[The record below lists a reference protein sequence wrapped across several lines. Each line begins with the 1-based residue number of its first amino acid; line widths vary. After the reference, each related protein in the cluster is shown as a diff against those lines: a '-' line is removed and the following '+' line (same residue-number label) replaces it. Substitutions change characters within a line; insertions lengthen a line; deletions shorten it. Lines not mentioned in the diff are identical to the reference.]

1 MENNPDHNPQQKRK
15 QATPPTTDTK
25 IKKKAHN
32 IPTTPKTPA
41 ATKSPTTTDTDA
53 ALSVATRAT
62 EYACELVQSIAD
74 EFYTEDI
81 IGPCLSKVARALE
94 QVCNALKLLAKDQRP
109 PTAKKD
115 AATATEPSAPYPKIA
130 PNKGNKQQQNKK
142 RTKTKLDARTPV
154 GNVPPQKTPSPTVEP
169 IAPTSAECAADKEE
183 PYTLVARP
191 GRKPNATT
199 TRPSRSVR
207 PRPAAVLVKVP
218 EGRSYADTLR
228 QVRGTELDFEGLGTH
243 VTSIRK
249 TLKGDL
255 LVELTKGSKATAATS
270 IIRDKLAETMV
281 GSVVTRLRHTAEV
294 EITDLDEVT
303 TREEVLAAILKTLNA
318 DDLPSVDE
326 VKITGLWATRDGH
339 QMATATVPISVS
351 KTLTTVRVG
360 WTQCRVRPRRPEP
373 ARCYKCHGFGHST
386 RQCTGPDLSTACRRC
401 GVSGHTQ
408 ANCELSDHCVAC
420 DRMKAPRVPH
430 KPGSGACAARRSAI
444 AAMNPS
450 NRK

>member
-1 MENNPDHNPQQKRK
+1 MTSSIPDDWDMENNPDHNPQQKRK

-25 IKKKAHN
+25 IKKKALN

-41 ATKSPTTTDTDA
+41 PTKSPTTTDTDA
-53 ALSVATRAT
+53 ALSAATRAT
-62 EYACELVQSIAD
+62 EYACELVQSLAD
-74 EFYTEDI
+74 EFHT

-94 QVCNALKLLAKDQRP
+94 QVCNALNLLAKDQRP
-109 PTAKKD
+109 PPAKKD
-115 AATATEPSAPYPKIA
+115 AAPNPKIA

-142 RTKTKLDARTPV
+142 RTKSKLDARTPV
-154 GNVPPQKTPSPTVEP
+154 GNDPPQKTPSPTVEP
-169 IAPTSAECAADKEE
+169 IAPTSVECVEDKEE

-191 GRKPNATT
+191 GRKPNAPT

-281 GSVVTRLRHTAEV
+281 GTVVTRLRHTAEV

-303 TREEVLAAILKTLNA
+303 TREEVLAAILKTLNG

-326 VKITGLWATRDGH
+326 VKITGLWATREGH
-339 QMATATVPISVS
+339 SDCPNLCQQNPDHRSWRLDTVP
-351 KTLTTVRVG
+351 
-360 WTQCRVRPRRPEP
+360 
-373 ARCYKCHGFGHST
+373 
-386 RQCTGPDLSTACRRC
+386 
-401 GVSGHTQ
+401 
-408 ANCELSDHCVAC
+408 
-420 DRMKAPRVPH
+420 
-430 KPGSGACAARRSAI
+430 GAAAQT
-444 AAMNPS
+444 
-450 NRK
+450 